1 MMSLQRV
8 KPTYANPMNTTR
20 VMKAAFDPKR
30 HLTNC
35 LDLPAR
41 NPEPY
46 YRPDRKK
53 RTPYFDEAVILTKH
67 SDEVKEL
74 KANGVP
80 HYLAHIMVLIN
91 HAHTYESLEKRV
103 KEAAQR

>member
-1 MMSLQRV
+1 MSLQRV

-41 NPEPY
+41 NQEPY
-46 YRPDRKK
+46 YRPDRK
-53 RTPYFDEAVILTKH
+53 RVPPYG
-67 SDEVKEL
+67 SDIVVLRDHANEVEEL

-80 HYLAHIMVLIN
+80 HYLARVMVLMEY
-91 HAHTYESLEKRV
+91 ADAYESLERRV
-103 KEAAQR
+103 KEATQR

>member
-1 MMSLQRV
+1 
-8 KPTYANPMNTTR
+8 MNTTR

-46 YRPDRKK
+46 YRPDRK
-53 RTPYFDEAVILTKH
+53 RVPPYGSDIVVLRDHA
-67 SDEVKEL
+67 DEVEEL

-80 HYLAHIMVLIN
+80 HHLARVMVLVDY
-91 HAHTYESLEKRV
+91 AHTYEGLEKRV
-103 KEAAQR
+103 KQAAGQ

>member
-1 MMSLQRV
+1 
-8 KPTYANPMNTTR
+8 MNKTR
-20 VMKAAFDPKR
+20 VMKAAFDPER

-46 YRPDRKK
+46 YRPDRKQ

>member
-1 MMSLQRV
+1 VMSLQRV
-8 KPTYANPMNTTR
+8 KTTYANPMNKTR

-46 YRPDRKK
+46 YRPDRK
-53 RTPYFDEAVILTKH
+53 RVPPYISDICVLRDHA
-67 SDEVKEL
+67 DEVEEL

-80 HYLAHIMVLIN
+80 HYLARVMVLMDY
-91 HAHTYESLEKRV
+91 ADTWEGLAKRV
-103 KEAAQR
+103 KEATRQ

>member
-1 MMSLQRV
+1 MTKNGEVRTV
-8 KPTYANPMNTTR
+8 
-20 VMKAAFDPKR
+20 FDPKR

-46 YRPDRKK
+46 YRPDRK
-53 RTPYFDEAVILTKH
+53 RVTPYISDICVLRDHA
-67 SDEVKEL
+67 DEVEEL

-80 HYLAHIMVLIN
+80 HYLARVMVLIDY
-91 HAHTYESLEKRV
+91 AHTWEGIERRV
-103 KEAAQR
+103 KEAAGQ